1 MNHYSKG
8 AVCEWIFDE
17 MCGIKMAGQNHFV
30 IAPIPGG
37 HFSHAGM
44 TYDSVYGKVGCS
56 WKKCEDGSYTYHITI
71 PANTS
76 ATVRLSGR
84 EERVLSAGEYDL

>member
-1 MNHYSKG
+1 
-8 AVCEWIFDE
+8 

-30 IAPIPGG
+30 IAPLPGG

-44 TYDSVYGKVGCS
+44 IYDSVYGKVGCS
-56 WKKCEDGSYTYHITI
+56 WKKNEDGTYAYHITI

-76 ATVRLSGR
+76 ATVRLPGR
-84 EERVLSAGEYDL
+84 EEQVLSAGEYDL